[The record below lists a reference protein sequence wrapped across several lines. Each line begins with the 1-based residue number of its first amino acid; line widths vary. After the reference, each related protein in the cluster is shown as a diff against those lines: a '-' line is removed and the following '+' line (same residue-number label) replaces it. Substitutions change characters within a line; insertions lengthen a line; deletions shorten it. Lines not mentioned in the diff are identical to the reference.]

1 MKTSLK
7 KCLSIQAGLIAL
19 SESKM
24 LDLKN
29 SFAVAKN
36 IRALEPVIESFNEV
50 KSDFESKIKDMAD
63 DEGNV
68 AVAEV
73 EEINKALEEVLDELH
88 VVDLAKLDMS
98 KMDKIDVPARVIA
111 QVLDIAEY
119 NG

>member
-7 KCLSIQAGLIAL
+7 NCLSIQAGLIAL

-50 KSDFESKIKDMAD
+50 KSEFESKIKGMAD

-68 AVAEV
+68 PVS
-73 EEINKALEEVLDELH
+73 EIESINSSLEEVLEELH
-88 VVDLAKLDMS
+88 VVDLTMLDMT
-98 KMDKIDVPARVIA
+98 KMDQIDVPAKVIA
-111 QVLDIAEY
+111 QVLDIAQY